1 MRIKTIKNYFDSDK
15 KAIWLI
21 ALTFLVSRVI
31 YYLVG
36 IRFMFLMG
44 WQTLDLNLLRHNLI
58 ESIFYL
64 HSQPP
69 MQNLFL
75 GILLKIFDNKWMLA
89 AHFIY
94 IILGLALS
102 ITLYLLARR
111 LGASRIWGLSISLFS
126 VVNPAGILYEN
137 SFFYSYP
144 TAVMLGLAALFLHI
158 FVSKWKLKDGIIFFS
173 LAALIILTRSLFHP
187 IWFLAAAL
195 LLILIFKEKYQR
207 KLILKALII
216 PLLIVLAWY
225 GKNIY
230 LFGVKES
237 SSWMGM
243 NFTHMTID
251 RISQQEKEDLVQ
263 KGILSR
269 LSLIGAFQSP
279 SEYKNI
285 YPMKET
291 GIAVLDQESMN
302 SLVYIPA
309 SKQLFEDD
317 KNLILAEPKVYLKS
331 IMISYYIYFLPSSNY
346 SFIAQNRQKIE
357 LYNRLFNLVAFGKIL
372 GGDQINVSL
381 TPRSIFNLE
390 WFVIILYI
398 LMTVFIIKE
407 SCNFFVKKYKLKP
420 EYITTLLF
428 MYETILYVML
438 VGNFLELGENHRFRF
453 LTDPLFF
460 VIVGLMLFSFSK
472 KRKENDA

>member
-1 MRIKTIKNYFDSDK
+1 
-15 KAIWLI
+15 
-21 ALTFLVSRVI
+21 
-31 YYLVG
+31 
-36 IRFMFLMG
+36 MFLLG
-44 WQTLDLNLLRHNLI
+44 WQILDLNLLRHNLV
-58 ESIFYL
+58 ESIIYL

-69 MQNLFL
+69 ILNLFL
-75 GILLKIFDNKWMLA
+75 GVLLKIFNNRWMLA
-89 AHFIY
+89 AHFIF

-102 ITLYLLARR
+102 ISLYLLARR

-126 VVNPAGILYEN
+126 IINPAGILYEN

-144 TAVMLGLAALFLHI
+144 TAAMLGLAALFLYI

-187 IWFLAAAL
+187 IWFLAAAF
-195 LLILIFKEKYQR
+195 LLIIIFKEKYQR

-230 LFGVKES
+230 LFGVKEG

-243 NFTHMTID
+243 NLTHMTIE
-251 RISQQEKEDLVQ
+251 RISQKEKEDLVQ
-263 KGILSR
+263 KGLLSR
-269 LSLIGAFQSP
+269 LSLVGAFQSP
-279 SEYKNI
+279 SEYKKI

-302 SLVYIPA
+302 NIVYIPA

-317 KNLILAEPKVYLKS
+317 KNLILAEPKVYIKS
-331 IMISYYIYFLPSSNY
+331 VAIAYYIYFLPSSNY
-346 SFIAQNRQKIE
+346 SFIGQNRQKID
-357 LYNRLFNLVAFGKIL
+357 LYNRLFNLAAYGKIL
-372 GGDQINVSL
+372 KGEEINASL
-381 TPRSIFNLE
+381 TLHSILNLE
-390 WFVIILYI
+390 WSVIILYL

-407 SCNFFVKKYKLKP
+407 SYNFFVKKYKLKP
-420 EYITTLLF
+420 EYMAALLF
-428 MYETILYVML
+428 MYGTILYVML

-460 VIVGLMLFSFSK
+460 VVVGVMLFSFFK
-472 KRKENDA
+472 KKESAA